1 MKKEKCLLTDF
12 NTERR
17 KGIDIESVKK
27 ALEDLK
33 SKKQMPG
40 LMHCIFGEL
49 GNPSSFEV
57 SLNKASHSIKN
68 IILEDNK
75 IYGDVEILNT
85 LMGKVVSETY
95 NNLDNINFGIRSTG
109 SSPVN
114 GVGKIVIERIFTWD
128 IID

>member
-27 ALEDLK
+27 ALNDLK
-33 SKKQMPG
+33 SIKQMPG

-57 SLNKASHSIKN
+57 SLQNISHSIKN
-68 IILEDNK
+68 IIIEDNK
-75 IYGDVEILNT
+75 IYGDVEILDT
-85 LMGKVVSETY
+85 QMGKVVSETY
-95 NNLDNINFGIRSTG
+95 NDINQLKFGIRSTG

-128 IID
+128 IIN